1 MIFLV
6 TNTINDLI
14 LYLGSEGACFRFLN
28 ISFNDNIFHDTKL
41 ILDYNAVVGKI
52 NDHEYILVSTQKI
65 KAQAYLNQCF
75 LVLQIQAQQ

>member
-1 MIFLV
+1 MI
-6 TNTINDLI
+6 
-14 LYLGSEGACFRFLN
+14 
-28 ISFNDNIFHDTKL
+28 IFSM
-41 ILDYNAVVGKI
+41 IPNWFLDYNAMVGKI